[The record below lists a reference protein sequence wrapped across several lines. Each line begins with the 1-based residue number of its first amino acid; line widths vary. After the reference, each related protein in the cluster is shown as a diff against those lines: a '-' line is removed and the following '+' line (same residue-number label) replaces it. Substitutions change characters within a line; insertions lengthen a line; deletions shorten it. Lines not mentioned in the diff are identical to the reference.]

1 MRGEHSGYYWQ
12 DQNIPENSLKLD
24 SEEQQTS
31 VFVLFKVGL
40 CGKDPEG

>member
-1 MRGEHSGYYWQ
+1 MWDEYGGYYCQ
-12 DQNIPENSLKLD
+12 NQNIPENSLKLD

-40 CGKDPEG
+40 YGNDPED